1 MGIKKEAEGLLKKVD
16 KADIKDAVNKAL
28 NSDAAD
34 KVIEKVNEKTKN
46 IDINKEDIKNAVN
59 SALK

>member
-46 IDINKEDIKNAVN
+46 IDINNKECG
-59 SALK
+59 